1 MLCRIEREA
10 CGTLNLIRI
19 GRVLRLHGV
28 IRLGAR
34 FNGIRAGTIADNVLG
49 LVQLK
54 LRVVH
59 GPAQVVNLLHKQTI
73 LDVGEV
79 DHRRELPV
87 YRLIFDHRGVADG
100 CPRQRRCSG
109 VIHRHGIFRL

>member
-1 MLCRIEREA
+1 MLFRIEREA

-28 IRLGAR
+28 IRLGTR
-34 FNGIRAGTIADNVLG
+34 LNGIRAGTVAGNVLG

-54 LRVVH
+54 RCAVH
-59 GPAQVVNLLHKQTI
+59 GLVQVVNLLHKQTI

-79 DHRRELPV
+79 NHRRKLPV
-87 YRLIFDHRGVADG
+87 YRLIFDHRGVVFG
-100 CPRQRRCSG
+100 CLRQR
-109 VIHRHGIFRL
+109 

>member
-1 MLCRIEREA
+1 MVFRIEWEA
-10 CGTLNLIRI
+10 CHTLNLIRI

-28 IRLGAR
+28 IRLGVGS
-34 FNGIRAGTIADNVLG
+34 NGIRFRTIAGNVFG

-54 LRVVH
+54 RRVVH
-59 GPAQVVNLLHKQTI
+59 GLAQVVNLLHKQTV
-73 LDVGEV
+73 LNVGEV

-100 CPRQRRCSG
+100 CLRQRRCRG
-109 VIHRHGIFRL
+109 VIHCHGIFRL